1 MGDGLKEPNPW
12 HPITNPVYLKHLG
25 KLAEEAGELC
35 SAAARCMIQ
44 GMLEAHPT
52 TGKVNFEWLEDEIA
66 DVLANIDLCMNRFG
80 LDAARITER
89 SQNKFIQL
97 RKWHDMA

>member
-12 HPITNPVYLKHLG
+12 HPITDTVDLKHLG

-35 SAAARCMIQ
+35 SAASRCMIQ
-44 GMLEAHPT
+44 GMNEAHPT
-52 TGKVNFEWLEDEIA
+52 TGKINREWLEDEIA
-66 DVLANIDLCMNRFG
+66 DVFANIDLCMERFD
-80 LDAARITER
+80 LDQVRVTER
-89 SQNKFIQL
+89 MRNKFIQL

>member
-12 HPITNPVYLKHLG
+12 HPSLNAVDLKHLG
-25 KLAEEAGELC
+25 KLAEESGELC

-44 GMLEAHPT
+44 GINEAHPT
-52 TGKVNFEWLEDEIA
+52 TGKVNQEWLEDEIA
-66 DVLANIDLCMNRFG
+66 DVLANIDLCVDRFE
-80 LDAARITER
+80 LDQEHITER
-89 SQNKFIQL
+89 RRNKFIQL